1 MAAQREQTGRVS
13 LRGAEHSAN
22 TLTDRAAASDQAP
35 PLKRPG
41 DVAFLASYLDHWA
54 SEMPEAT
61 SITYVDYD
69 ADRRGVP
76 RTVSF
81 GELAG
86 WSKAL
91 AARISQAT
99 RPGDRVALLAP
110 QGIEYGAGF
119 AAALRS
125 HAICVPLYAPDLPGQ
140 GERLQAVV
148 ADSAATAVLT
158 TASKR
163 ELVEAFCAEHG
174 IASDRILVIEDY
186 RSGQEALEASYA
198 FPPTMAPSDVAYLQY
213 TSGSTRV
220 PVGVCLT
227 HANIIENALQL
238 KAGFDLSFA
247 DATTV
252 SWLPLFHDMGL
263 VLGVVAPMVGGLHSV
278 LLDPVAFILKPL
290 RWLQAIDGRR
300 NVMTAAPNFAFDYV
314 AKRVKVEDRARVDLS
329 GVVAWINGAEP
340 VLPATLERFAETFAP
355 QGVTPRSVK
364 PTYGLAEATVF
375 VATTPLDEEAGLLP
389 VDARSLQQGIVSTE
403 VTDGTR
409 PTTLV
414 SCGRPIGQHLVIVDP
429 ATREPLADGSIGE
442 IWLNGPNI
450 GVAYWEKPDATQQL
464 FRGRLA
470 SSGDL
475 PVDGWLRTEDLG
487 VVVDGRLYVTGRI
500 KDLIIIDGRNIYP
513 HDVEF
518 VVEESHGAIA
528 QRRLAAFSVPAEGG
542 EALVVVAE
550 RYRYEDASGALD
562 AVAAAAR
569 QAVSVELAV
578 ALKEFVL
585 IEPDTIPRTSS
596 GKIERKA
603 TRARYLA
610 GELARTPGV

>member
-1 MAAQREQTGRVS
+1 MAEQREGTGRAPERDATV
-13 LRGAEHSAN
+13 LTRG
-22 TLTDRAAASDQAP
+22 RAASAQAP
-35 PLKRPG
+35 PLGQPG
-41 DVAFLASYLDHWA
+41 DVTFLASYLDHWA

-69 ADRRGVP
+69 HDRRGTE
-76 RTVSF
+76 RTVTF

-91 AARISQAT
+91 AARISQLTA
-99 RPGDRVALLAP
+99 PGDRVALLAP

-119 AAALRS
+119 AATLRS
-125 HAICVPLYAPDLPGQ
+125 HAIGVPLYAPDLPGQ
-140 GERLQAVV
+140 AERLQAVV
-148 ADSAATAVLT
+148 ADSAATVVLT
-158 TASKR
+158 TAAKR
-163 ELVEAFCAEHG
+163 DLVETFCAEHD
-174 IASDRILVIEDY
+174 IAADRILVIEDY
-186 RSGQEALEASYA
+186 RSGRVDLEDAYA
-198 FPPTMAPSDVAYLQY
+198 FPRSLALDDIAYLQY

-238 KAGFDLSFA
+238 KAGFDLEFT

-340 VLPATLERFAETFAP
+340 VLPATLERFADVFAP

-375 VATTPLDEEAGLLP
+375 VATTPIDEGATVLE
-389 VDARSLQQGIVSTE
+389 VDARELQRGVVSTD
-403 VTDGTR
+403 VTPGTR
-409 PTTLV
+409 PTPLV
-414 SCGRPIGQHLVIVDP
+414 ACGRAIGQDLAIVDP
-429 ATREPLADGSIGE
+429 DSREPLVDGRVGE
-442 IWLNGPNI
+442 IWLHGPNV
-450 GVAYWEKPDATQQL
+450 GAGYWQNAAATQQL
-464 FRGRLA
+464 FRGRLEGA
-470 SSGDL
+470 TGL
-475 PVDGWLRTEDLG
+475 ALDGWLRTEDLG

-518 VVEESHGAIA
+518 IVEESHGAIA
-528 QRRLAAFSVPAEGG
+528 QRRLAAFSVPTDGG

-550 RYRYEDASGALD
+550 RYRHEEVAAGVD

-569 QAVSVELAV
+569 QAISTELAV
-578 ALKEFVL
+578 ALKDFVL

-603 TRARYLA
+603 TRGRYLA
-610 GELARTPGV
+610 GELARTPAP